1 MGVLLDHLID
11 ALPVMGE
18 LTAFARP
25 HLLERELRELLPLV
39 PETWR
44 LVSSLGVVAVLK
56 YLGLAATGTFMTI
69 YGAHLAMAPRAT
81 QDVSTVKIEVG
92 EFKVAWQGVAG
103 VGCMVGGVLVLVS
116 AFWLHQ
122 VNLPGPLAL
131 F

>member
-25 HLLERELRELLPLV
+25 HLLERELLPLV

-81 QDVSTVKIEVG
+81 QDVSSVKIEVG

-103 VGCMVGGVLVLVS
+103 VGCMVGGILVLLS